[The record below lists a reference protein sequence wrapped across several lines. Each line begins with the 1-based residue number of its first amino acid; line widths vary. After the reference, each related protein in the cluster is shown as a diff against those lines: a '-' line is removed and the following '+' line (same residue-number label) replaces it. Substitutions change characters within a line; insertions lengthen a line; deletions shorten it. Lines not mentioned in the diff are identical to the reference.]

1 MPDRRLGQKSKKTI
15 VHRIA
20 IVQIINTTK
29 YPPKIPGILASC
41 ILPPTEVTSHTL
53 FKDGDVMEKL
63 IAQLR
68 QYVADHPPDYGDG
81 DCHSILDMLYY
92 RYSECNRLDNDE
104 IKATF
109 ADLYQQMHGMSLREM
124 DRIIDVVC
132 TLCREHEKAGFTE
145 GIRVGIQLA
154 KELEQRNATSL
165 VQ

>member
-1 MPDRRLGQKSKKTI
+1 MVHESEKAI
-15 VHRIA
+15 VHRIG

-29 YPPKIPGILASC
+29 YHPKITGILPSC
-41 ILPPTEVTSHTL
+41 ILPPPEVTSHTL
-53 FKDGDVMEKL
+53 LKDGDVMEKL
-63 IAQLR
+63 IAQLQ

-92 RYSECNRLDNDE
+92 QYSECNRLDNDE
-104 IKATF
+104 IKAAF

-145 GIRVGIQLA
+145 GIQVGFRIRL
-154 KELEQRNATSL
+154 ELYRDG
-165 VQ
+165 

>member
-1 MPDRRLGQKSKKTI
+1 
-15 VHRIA
+15 
-20 IVQIINTTK
+20 
-29 YPPKIPGILASC
+29 
-41 ILPPTEVTSHTL
+41 
-53 FKDGDVMEKL
+53 MEKL

-92 RYSECNRLDNDE
+92 RYSECNRLDNAE
-104 IKATF
+104 IKEAF

-145 GIRVGIQLA
+145 GVKIGIL
-154 KELEQRNATSL
+154 LEHEVTNGIPY
-165 VQ
+165 